1 MLLSRYFLKGNFR
14 LLSQGIRGTTS
25 QCSLRGCHPEY
36 TMGCHPIEGSSHHRG
51 VPSKS
56 LLIALFPPAHVTCLL
71 FKAYPSSRSPLGGS
85 SLNQPSPS
93 KTIQLSELKS
103 LMSVLL
109 GLPVLCFCMPR
120 LTFGP
125 LGRRQIWGRGWGTL
139 SEYGPWVFPLFLPDH

>member
-1 MLLSRYFLKGNFR
+1 
-14 LLSQGIRGTTS
+14 
-25 QCSLRGCHPEY
+25 
-36 TMGCHPIEGSSHHRG
+36 MGCHPIEVSSHHRG

-85 SLNQPSPS
+85 SLNQPSPP

-109 GLPVLCFCMPR
+109 GLPALCFCMPR

-125 LGRRQIWGRGWGTL
+125 LGRRQIWEGLFLCMAPGYFLFSCLIIDKWRKRDCRIGLITRETVRCGYDIHCGFFL
-139 SEYGPWVFPLFLPDH
+139 SEFHL